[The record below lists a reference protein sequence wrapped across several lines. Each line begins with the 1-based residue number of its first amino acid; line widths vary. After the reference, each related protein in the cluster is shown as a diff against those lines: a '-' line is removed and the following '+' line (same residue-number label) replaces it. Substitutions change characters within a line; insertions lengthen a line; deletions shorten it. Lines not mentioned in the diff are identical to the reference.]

1 MYTEKTKENSPN
13 CLQPDILT
21 CHHCPIAYPRVVLSD
36 GPLLQRQYSTLVTQT
51 NGLDL
56 IRRLLDDHNVLVDGR
71 WTLVLHETLGLI
83 RGIFNGNNFL
93 LDFDIL
99 SSGGIAAEENTPNED
114 SNVADDH
121 SQKAGGDSDHN
132 TDEDWDNHMHDDT
145 LEEACK
151 STMSVVMA
159 VWAVRSIGMF
169 SVGVRVIVV
178 RTVVGTL
185 GPVRGWNNLKSWSRF
200 GATSL

>member
-1 MYTEKTKENSPN
+1 M
-13 CLQPDILT
+13 LQ
-21 CHHCPIAYPRVVLSD
+21 
-36 GPLLQRQYSTLVTQT
+36 
-51 NGLDL
+51 
-56 IRRLLDDHNVLVDGR
+56 
-71 WTLVLHETLGLI
+71 ETLGLI
-83 RGIFNGNNFL
+83 HAIFNGSLFFL
-93 LDFDIL
+93 DSDVLL
-99 SSGGIAAEENTPNED
+99 SGGVAAEENTPNKD

-185 GPVRGWNNLKSWSRF
+185 GPVRGWNNLKSWSRL